1 LIKIENCQILGEKER
16 THQLSKI
23 LITGGAGYLGSVF
36 TRNLL
41 KNHEVIVYD
50 NLMYNQTSLVD
61 LSNNPNFTFHYG
73 DVREWSK
80 LKYLVE
86 QVDVVIPLA
95 ALVGFPL
102 CEKDKDLATSI
113 NTTQIQNIVDVLS
126 GDQMILYPNT
136 NSGYGIRGNGM
147 VDETNELTPISH
159 YGQTKCEAED
169 YIINESNGISFRL
182 ATVFG
187 VSSRMR
193 TDLLVND
200 FVYKLLT
207 DRYITLFEH
216 KFVRNFIHIQDVSRA
231 FEYMIDNY
239 YTFNN
244 EIFNLGLSDENITKK
259 QLVEKIQSHIPNT
272 SVNYSDYYVDPD
284 KRDYIVSNEKIEEV
298 GWKPIFTLDDGIKEL
313 IQSYKMIVPTQSQY
327 RNTTPLSYKE

>member
-1 LIKIENCQILGEKER
+1 M
-16 THQLSKI
+16 SKI

-86 QVDVVIPLA
+86 QVDIVIPLA

-113 NTTQIQNIVDVLS
+113 NTTQIQNIVDILS
-126 GDQMILYPNT
+126 DDQMILYPNT

-284 KRDYIVSNEKIEEV
+284 KRDYIVSNEKIEEA

-313 IQSYKMIVPTQSQY
+313 MQSYKMIVPTQSQY

>member
-1 LIKIENCQILGEKER
+1 M
-16 THQLSKI
+16 KI
-23 LITGGAGYLGSVF
+23 LITGGAGYLGSVM

-61 LSNNPNFTFHYG
+61 LSHHPNFTFHYG

-80 LKYLVE
+80 LKYIVE

-102 CEKDKDLATSI
+102 CEKDKELATSI

-126 GDQMILYPNT
+126 DDQMILYPNT
-136 NSGYGIRGNGM
+136 NSGYGTRTNKGM
-147 VDETNELTPISH
+147 VDETDKLTPISH
-159 YGQTKCEAED
+159 YGKTKCESED

-200 FVYKLLT
+200 FTYKLLT

-216 KFVRNFIHIQDVSRA
+216 HFVRNFIHIQDVSSA
-231 FEYMIDNY
+231 FEFMIDNY
-239 YTFNN
+239 YHYNN
-244 EIFNLGLSDENITKK
+244 QIFNLGLSDENITKK
-259 QLVEKIQSHIPNT
+259 QLVEKIQKHISNT
-272 SVNYSDYYVDPD
+272 AVNYSDYFVDPD
-284 KRDYIVSNEKIEEV
+284 KRDYIVSNEKIEET
-298 GWKPIFTLDDGIKEL
+298 GWKPQYNLDDGIKEL

>member
-1 LIKIENCQILGEKER
+1 M
-16 THQLSKI
+16 KI

-50 NLMYNQTSLVD
+50 NLMYNQTSLLD

-126 GDQMILYPNT
+126 DDQMILYPNT
-136 NSGYGIRGNGM
+136 NSGYGTRGEGM

-239 YTFNN
+239 HTFNN

-284 KRDYIVSNEKIEEV
+284 KRDYIVSNEKIEEA

>member
-1 LIKIENCQILGEKER
+1 M
-16 THQLSKI
+16 KI

-50 NLMYNQTSLVD
+50 NLMYNQTSLLD

-73 DVREWSK
+73 DVREWNK

-126 GDQMILYPNT
+126 DDQMILYPNT
-136 NSGYGIRGNGM
+136 NSGYGTRGDGM

-159 YGQTKCEAED
+159 YGRTKCEAED

-284 KRDYIVSNEKIEEV
+284 KRDYIVSNEKIEET

>member
-1 LIKIENCQILGEKER
+1 M
-16 THQLSKI
+16 KI

-50 NLMYNQTSLVD
+50 NLMYNQTSLLD

-86 QVDVVIPLA
+86 QVDIVIPLA

-126 GDQMILYPNT
+126 DDQMILYPNT
-136 NSGYGIRGNGM
+136 NSGYGTRGDGV

-159 YGQTKCEAED
+159 YGVTKCEAED
-169 YIINESNGISFRL
+169 YIIQESNGIVFRL

-284 KRDYIVSNEKIEEV
+284 KRDYIVSNEKIEEA

>member
-1 LIKIENCQILGEKER
+1 M
-16 THQLSKI
+16 SKI

-73 DVREWSK
+73 DVREWDK

-86 QVDVVIPLA
+86 QVDIVIPLA

-126 GDQMILYPNT
+126 DDQMILYPNT
-136 NSGYGIRGNGM
+136 NSGYGTRGDGM

-259 QLVEKIQSHIPNT
+259 QLVEKIQSHIPDT
-272 SVNYSDYYVDPD
+272 SVNYSDYYEDPD
-284 KRDYIVSNEKIEEV
+284 KRDYIVSNEKIKEA

>member
-1 LIKIENCQILGEKER
+1 M
-16 THQLSKI
+16 KI

-50 NLMYNQTSLVD
+50 NLMYNQTSLLD

-73 DVREWSK
+73 DVREWNK

-126 GDQMILYPNT
+126 DDQMILYPNT
-136 NSGYGIRGNGM
+136 NSGYGTRGDGV

-159 YGQTKCEAED
+159 YGKTKCEAEN
-169 YIINESNGISFRL
+169 YIINESNGISLRL

-284 KRDYIVSNEKIEEV
+284 KRDYIVSNEKIEEA

>member
-1 LIKIENCQILGEKER
+1 MK
-16 THQLSKI
+16 KI
-23 LITGGAGYLGSVF
+23 LITGGAGYLGSAI
-36 TRNLL
+36 TRRLIE
-41 KNHEVIVYD
+41 KHKVIVYD

-61 LSNNPNFTFHYG
+61 LSHNPNFTFHYG

-86 QVDVVIPLA
+86 QVDIVIPLA

-126 GDQMILYPNT
+126 DDQMILYPNT
-136 NSGYGIRGNGM
+136 NSGYGTRGDGM

-159 YGQTKCEAED
+159 YGRTKCEAED

-284 KRDYIVSNEKIEEV
+284 KRDYIVSNEKIEEA

>member
-1 LIKIENCQILGEKER
+1 M
-16 THQLSKI
+16 KI

-50 NLMYNQTSLVD
+50 NLMYNQTSLLD

-86 QVDVVIPLA
+86 QVDIVIPLA

-126 GDQMILYPNT
+126 DDQMILYPNT
-136 NSGYGIRGNGM
+136 NSGYGTRGEGM

-159 YGQTKCEAED
+159 YGRTKCEAED

-244 EIFNLGLSDENITKK
+244 EIFNLGLSNENITKK

-272 SVNYSDYYVDPD
+272 SVNYSDYYEDPD
-284 KRDYIVSNEKIEEV
+284 KRDYIVSNEKIKEA

>member
-1 LIKIENCQILGEKER
+1 M
-16 THQLSKI
+16 KI
-23 LITGGAGYLGSVF
+23 LITGGAGYLGSVL

-73 DVREWSK
+73 DVRQWSK
-80 LKYLVE
+80 LKYIVE

-126 GDQMILYPNT
+126 NDQMILYPNT
-136 NSGYGIRGNGM
+136 NSGYGTRGEGI

-159 YGQTKCEAED
+159 YGRTKCEAED

-284 KRDYIVSNEKIEEV
+284 KRDYIVSNEKIDEA

>member
-1 LIKIENCQILGEKER
+1 M
-16 THQLSKI
+16 SKK

-50 NLMYNQTSLVD
+50 NLMYNQTSLLD

-113 NTTQIQNIVDVLS
+113 NTTQIQNIVDILS
-126 GDQMILYPNT
+126 DDQMILYPNT

-284 KRDYIVSNEKIEEV
+284 KRDYIVSNEKIEEA

>member
-1 LIKIENCQILGEKER
+1 M
-16 THQLSKI
+16 KI
-23 LITGGAGYLGSVF
+23 LITGGAGYLGSVL

-73 DVREWSK
+73 DVRQWSK
-80 LKYLVE
+80 LKYIVE

-126 GDQMILYPNT
+126 NDQMILYPNT
-136 NSGYGIRGNGM
+136 NSGYGTRGEGM

-159 YGQTKCEAED
+159 YGKTKCEAED

-259 QLVEKIQSHIPNT
+259 QLVEKIQTHIPNT

-284 KRDYIVSNEKIEEV
+284 KRDYIVSNEKIEET

>member
-1 LIKIENCQILGEKER
+1 M
-16 THQLSKI
+16 SKI

-86 QVDVVIPLA
+86 QVDIVIPLA

-126 GDQMILYPNT
+126 NDQMILYPNT
-136 NSGYGIRGNGM
+136 NSGYGTRGKGM

-159 YGQTKCEAED
+159 YGRTKCEAEN

-284 KRDYIVSNEKIEEV
+284 KRDYIVSNEKIEEA

>member
-1 LIKIENCQILGEKER
+1 M
-16 THQLSKI
+16 KI
-23 LITGGAGYLGSVF
+23 LITGGAGYLGSVM

-61 LSNNPNFTFHYG
+61 LSYNPNFTFHYG
-73 DVREWSK
+73 DVRQWSK
-80 LKYLVE
+80 LKYIVE

-102 CEKDKDLATSI
+102 CEKDKELATSI

-126 GDQMILYPNT
+126 DDQMILYPNT
-136 NSGYGIRGNGM
+136 NSGYGTRTNKGM
-147 VDETNELTPISH
+147 VDETDELTPISH
-159 YGQTKCEAED
+159 YGKTKCKSED

-200 FVYKLLT
+200 FTYKLLT

-216 KFVRNFIHIQDVSRA
+216 HFVRNFIHIQDVSSA
-231 FEYMIDNY
+231 FEFMIDNY

-259 QLVEKIQSHIPNT
+259 QLVEKIQKHISNT
-272 SVNYSDYYVDPD
+272 AVNYSDYFVDPD
-284 KRDYIVSNEKIEEV
+284 KRDYIVSNEKIEET
-298 GWKPIFTLDDGIKEL
+298 GWKPKYNLDDGIKEL

-327 RNTTPLSYKE
+327 RNTTPLSYEE

>member
-1 LIKIENCQILGEKER
+1 M
-16 THQLSKI
+16 KI

-86 QVDVVIPLA
+86 QVDIVIPLA

-126 GDQMILYPNT
+126 NDQMILYPNT
-136 NSGYGIRGNGM
+136 NSGYGTRGEGM

-159 YGQTKCEAED
+159 YGKTKCEAED

-244 EIFNLGLSDENITKK
+244 EVFNLGLSDENITKK
-259 QLVEKIQSHIPNT
+259 QLVEKIQTHIPNT

-284 KRDYIVSNEKIEEV
+284 KRDYIVSNEKIEEA

>member
-1 LIKIENCQILGEKER
+1 M
-16 THQLSKI
+16 SKI

-50 NLMYNQTSLVD
+50 NLMYNQTSLLD

-86 QVDVVIPLA
+86 QVDIVIPLA

-113 NTTQIQNIVDVLS
+113 NTTQIQNIVDILS
-126 GDQMILYPNT
+126 DDQMILYPNT

-239 YTFNN
+239 HTFNN

-284 KRDYIVSNEKIEEV
+284 KRDYIVSNEKIEEA
-298 GWKPIFTLDDGIKEL
+298 GWKPIFTLDEGIKEL

>member
-1 LIKIENCQILGEKER
+1 M
-16 THQLSKI
+16 SKI

-86 QVDVVIPLA
+86 QVDIVIPLA

-126 GDQMILYPNT
+126 NDQMILYPNT
-136 NSGYGIRGNGM
+136 NSGYGTRGKGM

-284 KRDYIVSNEKIEEV
+284 KRDYIVSNEKIEEA

>member
-1 LIKIENCQILGEKER
+1 M
-16 THQLSKI
+16 KI
-23 LITGGAGYLGSVF
+23 LITGGAGYLGSVM

-61 LSNNPNFTFHYG
+61 LSYNPNFTFHYG
-73 DVREWSK
+73 DVRQWSK
-80 LKYLVE
+80 LKYVVE

-102 CEKDKDLATSI
+102 CEKDKELATSI

-126 GDQMILYPNT
+126 DDQMILYPNT
-136 NSGYGIRGNGM
+136 NSGYGTRTNKGM
-147 VDETNELTPISH
+147 VDETDKLTPISH
-159 YGQTKCEAED
+159 YGKTKCESED

-200 FVYKLLT
+200 FTYKLLT

-216 KFVRNFIHIQDVSRA
+216 HFVRNFIHIQDVSSA
-231 FEYMIDNY
+231 FEFMIDNY
-239 YTFNN
+239 YQHNN
-244 EIFNLGLSDENITKK
+244 QIFNLGLSDENITKK
-259 QLVEKIQSHIPNT
+259 QLVEKIQKHISNT
-272 SVNYSDYYVDPD
+272 AVNYSDYFVDPD
-284 KRDYIVSNEKIEEV
+284 KRDYIVSNDKIEKT
-298 GWKPIFTLDDGIKEL
+298 GWKPQYNLDDGIKEL

-327 RNTTPLSYKE
+327 RNTTPLSYEE

>member
-1 LIKIENCQILGEKER
+1 LDKKKRPKGRKM
-16 THQLSKI
+16 KI

-86 QVDVVIPLA
+86 QVDIVIPLA

-126 GDQMILYPNT
+126 NDQMILYPNT
-136 NSGYGIRGNGM
+136 NSGYGTRGKGM

-159 YGQTKCEAED
+159 YGRTKCEAEN

-216 KFVRNFIHIQDVSRA
+216 KFVRNFIHIQDVSSA

-239 YTFNN
+239 HNYNN
-244 EIFNLGLSDENITKK
+244 EVFNLGLSEENINKK

-284 KRDYIVSNEKIEEV
+284 KRDYIVSNEKIEEA

>member
-1 LIKIENCQILGEKER
+1 M
-16 THQLSKI
+16 KI

-86 QVDVVIPLA
+86 QVDIVIPLA

-126 GDQMILYPNT
+126 NDQMILYPNT
-136 NSGYGIRGNGM
+136 NSGYGTRGEGM

-159 YGQTKCEAED
+159 YGKTKCEAED

-239 YTFNN
+239 YSFNN

-259 QLVEKIQSHIPNT
+259 QLVEKIQTHIPNT

-284 KRDYIVSNEKIEEV
+284 KRDYIVSNEKIEET
-298 GWKPIFTLDDGIKEL
+298 GWKPIFTLDGGIKEL

-327 RNTTPLSYKE
+327 RNTTPLSYEE

>member
-1 LIKIENCQILGEKER
+1 MK
-16 THQLSKI
+16 KI
-23 LITGGAGYLGSVF
+23 LITGGAGYLGSAI
-36 TRNLL
+36 TRRLIE
-41 KNHEVIVYD
+41 KHKVIVYD

-61 LSNNPNFTFHYG
+61 LSHNPNFTFHYG

-80 LKYLVE
+80 LKYIVE
-86 QVDVVIPLA
+86 QCDVIIPLA
-95 ALVGFPL
+95 GLVGFPI
-102 CEKDKDLATSI
+102 CEKDKELATSI
-113 NTTQIQNIVDVLS
+113 NTTQIKNIVDILTD
-126 GDQMILYPNT
+126 DQKILFPNT
-136 NSGYGIRGNGM
+136 NSGYGSRVDGE
-147 VDETNELTPISH
+147 VDETNDLTPITH
-159 YGQTKCEAED
+159 YGKTKCEAED
-169 YIINESNGISFRL
+169 YVLRESNGISFRL

-272 SVNYSDYYVDPD
+272 SVNYSDYYEDPD
-284 KRDYIVSNEKIEEV
+284 KRDYIVSNKKIEST

-313 IQSYKMIVPTQSQY
+313 IQAYKMIVPQESSHY
-327 RNTTPLSYKE
+327 RNAFPLSYGKSL

>member
-1 LIKIENCQILGEKER
+1 M
-16 THQLSKI
+16 SKI

-86 QVDVVIPLA
+86 QVDIVIPLA

-126 GDQMILYPNT
+126 DDQMILYPNT
-136 NSGYGIRGNGM
+136 NSGYGTRGDGM

-259 QLVEKIQSHIPNT
+259 QLVEKIQSHIPDT

-284 KRDYIVSNEKIEEV
+284 KRDYIVSNEKIEEA

>member
-1 LIKIENCQILGEKER
+1 M
-16 THQLSKI
+16 KI
-23 LITGGAGYLGSVF
+23 LITGGAGYLGSVL

-73 DVREWSK
+73 DVRQWSK
-80 LKYLVE
+80 LKYIVE

-126 GDQMILYPNT
+126 NDQMILYPNT
-136 NSGYGIRGNGM
+136 NSGYGTRGEGM

-159 YGQTKCEAED
+159 YGKTKCEAED

-284 KRDYIVSNEKIEEV
+284 KRDYIVSNEKIEET

>member
-1 LIKIENCQILGEKER
+1 M
-16 THQLSKI
+16 KI

-50 NLMYNQTSLVD
+50 NLMYNQTSLLD

-86 QVDVVIPLA
+86 QVDIVIPLA

-126 GDQMILYPNT
+126 DDQMILYPNT
-136 NSGYGIRGNGM
+136 NSGYGTRGDGM

-159 YGQTKCEAED
+159 YGRTKCEAED

-231 FEYMIDNY
+231 FEYMVDNY

-284 KRDYIVSNEKIEEV
+284 KRDYIVSNEKIEEA

>member
-1 LIKIENCQILGEKER
+1 M
-16 THQLSKI
+16 KI

-50 NLMYNQTSLVD
+50 NLMYNQTSLLD

-86 QVDVVIPLA
+86 QVDIVIPLA

-126 GDQMILYPNT
+126 DDQMILYPNT
-136 NSGYGIRGNGM
+136 NSGYGTRGEGM

-159 YGQTKCEAED
+159 YGRTKCEAED

-284 KRDYIVSNEKIEEV
+284 KRDYIVSNEKIEET

>member
-1 LIKIENCQILGEKER
+1 M
-16 THQLSKI
+16 KI
-23 LITGGAGYLGSVF
+23 LITGGAGYLGSVL

-73 DVREWSK
+73 DVRQWSK
-80 LKYLVE
+80 LKYIVE

-126 GDQMILYPNT
+126 DDQMILYPNT
-136 NSGYGIRGNGM
+136 NSGYGTRGDGM

-159 YGQTKCEAED
+159 YGRTKCEAED

-284 KRDYIVSNEKIEEV
+284 KRDYIVSNKKIEEA

>member
-1 LIKIENCQILGEKER
+1 M
-16 THQLSKI
+16 SKI

-86 QVDVVIPLA
+86 QVDIVIPLA

-126 GDQMILYPNT
+126 DDQMILYPNT
-136 NSGYGIRGNGM
+136 NSGYGTRGDGM

-159 YGQTKCEAED
+159 YGKTKCEAEN
-169 YIINESNGISFRL
+169 YIINESNGISLRL

-284 KRDYIVSNEKIEEV
+284 KRDYIVSNEKIEKT
-298 GWKPIFTLDDGIKEL
+298 GWKPLFTLDDGIKEL

>member
-1 LIKIENCQILGEKER
+1 M
-16 THQLSKI
+16 SKI

-73 DVREWSK
+73 DVREWDK

-86 QVDVVIPLA
+86 QVDIVIPLA

-113 NTTQIQNIVDVLS
+113 NTTQIQNIVDTLS
-126 GDQMILYPNT
+126 DDQMILYPNT
-136 NSGYGIRGNGM
+136 NSGYGTRGDGM

-244 EIFNLGLSDENITKK
+244 EIFNLGLSDQNITKK
-259 QLVEKIQSHIPNT
+259 QLVEKIQSHIPDT

-284 KRDYIVSNEKIEEV
+284 KRDYIVSNKKIEET

>member
-1 LIKIENCQILGEKER
+1 M
-16 THQLSKI
+16 KI
-23 LITGGAGYLGSVF
+23 LITGGAGYLGSVL
-36 TRNLL
+36 TRHLL

-50 NLMYNQTSLVD
+50 NLMYNQTSLLD

-113 NTTQIQNIVDVLS
+113 NTTQIQNIVDILS
-126 GDQMILYPNT
+126 DDQMILYPNT

-284 KRDYIVSNEKIEEV
+284 KRDYIVSNEKIEEA

>member
-1 LIKIENCQILGEKER
+1 M
-16 THQLSKI
+16 KI

-86 QVDVVIPLA
+86 QVDIVIPLA

-126 GDQMILYPNT
+126 DDQMILYPNT
-136 NSGYGIRGNGM
+136 NSGYGTRGDGV

-159 YGQTKCEAED
+159 YGKTKCEAEN
-169 YIINESNGISFRL
+169 YIINESNGISLRL

-284 KRDYIVSNEKIEEV
+284 KRDYIVSNEKIEKT